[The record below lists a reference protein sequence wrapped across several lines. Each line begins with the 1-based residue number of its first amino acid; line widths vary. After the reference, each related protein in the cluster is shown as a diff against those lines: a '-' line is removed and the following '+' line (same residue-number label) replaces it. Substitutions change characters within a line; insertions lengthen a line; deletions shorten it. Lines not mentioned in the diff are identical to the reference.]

1 VFIHYDS
8 AAERLNGRENRKQ
21 ETRNTKI
28 VSLHRIREESATR
41 YFSEIQ
47 DRLNKGGNSMATTRR
62 EEVIDWLSDAYAME
76 RGLQV
81 MLRKQAENDEAHPAI
96 RERAR
101 IHLGE
106 TKEHARRLERCL
118 ELLGSSASSVK
129 SATGQTIEMGKG
141 LMSKM
146 ARDERVKDFLAAYG
160 AEYFE
165 VACYKSLIAG
175 ARLARETEIVP
186 LLESNLRE
194 DRAMAE
200 WLDANVEVVT
210 ADYLVQPEMAGAAA

>member
-1 VFIHYDS
+1 MIRLLRAETDGKIGNKKRQIRKLFRFIAS
-8 AAERLNGRENRKQ
+8 EKKARRVIFLKPKINL
-21 ETRNTKI
+21 TR
-28 VSLHRIREESATR
+28 R
-41 YFSEIQ
+41 
-47 DRLNKGGNSMATTRR
+47 GNSMATTRR
-62 EEVIDWLSDAYAME
+62 EEVIDWLSDAHAME

-101 IHLGE
+101 IHLDE

-146 ARDERVKDFLAAYG
+146 AHDERVKDFLAAYG

-210 ADYLVQPEMAGAAA
+210 ADYLVQPEMAGATA

>member
-1 VFIHYDS
+1 
-8 AAERLNGRENRKQ
+8 
-21 ETRNTKI
+21 
-28 VSLHRIREESATR
+28 
-41 YFSEIQ
+41 
-47 DRLNKGGNSMATTRR
+47 MATTRR
-62 EEVIDWLSDAYAME
+62 EDVIDWLSDAYAME

-101 IHLGE
+101 IHLDE